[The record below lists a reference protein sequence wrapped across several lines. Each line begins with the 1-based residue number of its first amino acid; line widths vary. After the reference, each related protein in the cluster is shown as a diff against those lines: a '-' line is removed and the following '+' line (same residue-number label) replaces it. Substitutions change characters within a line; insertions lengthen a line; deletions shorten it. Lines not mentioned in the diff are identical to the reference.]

1 MFLYLDEF
9 WEEEMSVKI
18 QGEEDDV
25 SEPNN
30 SSSLSLV
37 YVLPK
42 YMPTVLLKSWFSSS
56 KTFGAFSGS

>member
-1 MFLYLDEF
+1 
-9 WEEEMSVKI
+9 MSVKI

-42 YMPTVLLKSWFSSS
+42 YMPAVLLKSWFSSS